1 MRVYFADLA
10 RVPTRARKE
19 LGDQDLTMH
28 ANPQKA
34 LPRPVS
40 FPWCERPYA
49 TVSGDALAMA
59 LPRKMIKQLSPP
71 KLR

>member
-1 MRVYFADLA
+1 MRVHFADLA

-28 ANPQKA
+28 TNPPKA
-34 LPRPVS
+34 LPRPIS

-49 TVSGDALAMA
+49 TVPGDALAMA
-59 LPRKMIKQLSPP
+59 LPRK
-71 KLR
+71 